1 MGFSDDVRSALS
13 SLIGPGKPFA
23 NRKRMADSLEVD
35 PSQLN
40 RFLKGDRGL
49 TVDSL
54 GHILDKLRV
63 ELCFPHQDR
72 TTREVC
78 FVDPKP
84 VATDARVSPA
94 VAEDYVAVPLAAGP
108 VAAGP
113 GLIPEDAM
121 DGWILVWREHEAVR
135 HRDNLIAVR
144 VGPREMSMVPALHP
158 GDIVLVDRSDTSPEP
173 AGRIMLVTD
182 PEGAAMIKRVAVSRV
197 DSDTEFVFYSDN
209 SREYPPQTHRLKRD
223 YGGDPTRAIVGRV
236 VWAWSDMTR
245 K

>member
-1 MGFSDDVRSALS
+1 MGFSEDVRDSLG

-23 NRKRMADSLEVD
+23 NRKRMADALDVD

-54 GHILDKLRV
+54 GHILDKLDASLV
-63 ELCFPHQDR
+63 FPGQDK
-72 TTREVC
+72 TVREVC
-78 FVDPKP
+78 FVHPKA
-84 VATDARVSPA
+84 VSTDAGLPPA
-94 VAEDYVAVPLAAGP
+94 LAEDYVAVPLAAGP

-121 DGWILVWREHEAVR
+121 DGWVLVWREHETVR

-158 GDIVLVDRSDTSPEP
+158 GDIVLVDRSDVATDPP
-173 AGRIMLVTD
+173 GRIMLVTD

-209 SREYPPQTHRLKRD
+209 SKDYPPQTYRLRRD
-223 YGGDPTRAIVGRV
+223 YGGDPTRAVVGRV